1 MSITIFKCFYLG
13 TCKFG
18 IIIENVTEII
28 ISEGSFF
35 MKKISLYHTEIE
47 NKDGI
52 SGHVRSLTDDA
63 FNQLTSSPLKSV
75 PGTNPEQLLGAAL
88 ATCLNAT
95 LEAEEKRRN
104 LPHQA
109 IVRVAV
115 DMGRDYQGF
124 QFWLRVQ
131 VKLPQVD
138 QQEAQEILAICEQ
151 RCPVAKLLAK
161 SQNVKIE
168 LVNEFGFKEEFK

>member
-1 MSITIFKCFYLG
+1 MIIYVT
-13 TCKFG
+13 G
-18 IIIENVTEII
+18 IIEMRC
-28 ISEGSFF
+28 GF
-35 MKKISLYHTEIE
+35 MEKKSLYHTEIE
-47 NKDGI
+47 NQAGI
-52 SGHVRSLTDDA
+52 AGNVRSLVGGE
-63 FNQLTSSPLKSV
+63 FEQLTSSPLQAV

-124 QFWLRVQ
+124 QFWVRAQ
-131 VKLPQVD
+131 VKIPHVER
-138 QQEAQEILAICEQ
+138 QEAQKILAVCER
-151 RCPVAKLLAK
+151 RCPVAKLLAG
-161 SQNVKIE
+161 SSNVSIE
-168 LVNEFGFKEEFK
+168 LVNEFAFGEEFK